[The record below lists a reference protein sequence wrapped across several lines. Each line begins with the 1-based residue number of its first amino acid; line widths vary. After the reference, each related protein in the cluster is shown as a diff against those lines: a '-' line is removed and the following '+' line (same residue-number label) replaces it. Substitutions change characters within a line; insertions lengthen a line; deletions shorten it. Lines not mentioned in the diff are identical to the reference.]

1 MDEAFHE
8 WLVKIFA
15 RFETK
20 VVADYAVVVVVVVA
34 VVVISASVLIDNLC
48 CQKLPKKGI
57 KVLWLLKII
66 YVFII
71 TYGKVLGALAILAP
85 KAK

>member
-1 MDEAFHE
+1 MMDEAFHE

-20 VVADYAVVVVVVVA
+20 VVADYVVVVV

-48 CQKLPKKGI
+48 CQKLTKKG
-57 KVLWLLKII
+57 LKF
-66 YVFII
+66 YDF
-71 TYGKVLGALAILAP
+71 
-85 KAK
+85 